1 MVPWLERLSSAKE
14 EEIDP
19 GLDPVRSFDDS
30 GVGEL
35 KKKLSISAV
44 NKDAMDSRV
53 IDVFR
58 QGVELT
64 QQKYRFLSAA
74 PKIWSGNIKHWV
86 EPNLIGQ
93 EVDFTH
99 FDSSNEYIEKEAKK
113 WDPVSHLY
121 DEPNTAQLFNEG
133 LQQQFRSSIDP
144 FFIYGKKNS
153 IEEAKSPITGIK
165 SENSSRVEQV
175 IRQNSADISYL
186 ENTRPRFDDQGA
198 GEISVVGIA
207 SFKTTKT
214 NFWIDKTIPIDTP
227 FHDEIDTKTE
237 LNPLIKQLTNP
248 SADLISALISNS
260 NLDLDE
266 TLEGNFE
273 YRSATAGFVFSDRNN
288 SRYGTDLI
296 AFGGLVRGW

>member
-1 MVPWLERLSSAKE
+1 MIPWLERLSSAKE

-19 GLDPVRSFDDS
+19 GLDIIRSFDDS
-30 GVGEL
+30 GIRELL
-35 KKKLSISAV
+35 KKTAISAV
-44 NKDAMDSRV
+44 NKDAMDSRP

-86 EPNLIGQ
+86 EPNLVGQ

-99 FDSSNEYIEKEAKK
+99 FDSETEYKEKEATK
-113 WDPVSHLY
+113 WDPVAHLL
-121 DEPNTAQLFNEG
+121 DEPNSTKLFNEG

-153 IEEAKSPITGIK
+153 IEEAKNPITGIK
-165 SENSSRVEQV
+165 SENATKVEQQV
-175 IRQNSADISYL
+175 RQNSENIPFL

-198 GEISVVGIA
+198 GELAVVGIS

-214 NFWIDKTIPIDTP
+214 NFWVDKTVPIDTP

-237 LNPLIKQLTNP
+237 SNPLIKQLTNP

-266 TLEGNFE
+266 MLEGDFE
-273 YRSATAGFVFSDRNN
+273 YRSATAGFVFSDKNTP
-288 SRYGTDLI
+288 RYGTDSI